1 MVVSIRE
8 KGARIKMR
16 HVSIG
21 ETSESEPVDEASK
34 EIYRRCQNQD
44 LLVSW
49 EELRGSLFTV

>member
-1 MVVSIRE
+1 MQEQASNSPKLRWQRAMVVSISE

-34 EIYRRCQNQD
+34 EIYR
-44 LLVSW
+44 
-49 EELRGSLFTV
+49 